1 MRLNLRSA
9 FARPRCRVVG
19 AFFYWLLGVGTPP
32 SAPWGLN
39 SSFSLRESPACLVPL
54 AERDFLRQNCV
65 ADCELNTS
73 SPVCATNL
81 QAWLFTILRNLFY
94 SKLRRRR
101 LEVEDADGVFAQ
113 KLAVSPEQGGHL
125 DLADLKTA
133 LGRLS
138 PEQREAVILVG
149 AEGLTYDQAAEV
161 CGTVVGTIKSRV
173 NRGRHRLAELMHT
186 DPSEDFATDGLL
198 AAARQAA

>member
-1 MRLNLRSA
+1 MTVPAFTADQKAELLLALPHLRA
-9 FARPRCRVVG
+9 FAISLVRNVDDADDLVHDAVAR
-19 AFFYWLLGVGTPP
+19 
-32 SAPWGLN
+32 GLTH
-39 SSFSLRESPACLVPL
+39 L
-54 AERDFLRQNCV
+54 ARFE
-65 ADCELNTS
+65 
-73 SPVCATNL
+73 PGTNL

-94 SKLRRRR
+94 SKLRRHR

-113 KLAVSPEQGGHL
+113 KLAVPPEQGGHL

-138 PEQREAVILVG
+138 PEQREAIILVG
-149 AEGLTYDQAAEV
+149 GEGLTYEQAAEV

-173 NRGRHRLAELMHT
+173 NRGQHRLAELMHT